1 MATSKKIL
9 IFISEKNKKMLR
21 LLFLF
26 TPIILSAQVSSSF
39 VPKKIVIQDNVE
51 RYLFDYTQTD
61 DLGFNKM
68 HAPVNW
74 TEPIIEAAFEIRG
87 IVLKGTLGLEFKEGI
102 ELIETNKG
110 FKIPKGK
117 RVRIFNGGKNELIL
131 IEILRPAYNIKR
143 VKQFNSF
150 D

>member
-1 MATSKKIL
+1 M
-9 IFISEKNKKMLR
+9 FR

-26 TPIILSAQVSSSF
+26 TPIVLSAQISSSYE
-39 VPKKIVIQDNVE
+39 PKKIIIQDNVE
-51 RYLFDYTQTD
+51 RYLYDYTQTD
-61 DLGFNKM
+61 ALGFNKM

-74 TEPIIEAAFEIRG
+74 TEPIIEASFEIRG
-87 IVLKGTLGLEFKEGI
+87 IVLNGTLGLEFKEGV
-102 ELIETNKG
+102 ELIEMDRG

-117 RVRIFNGGKNELIL
+117 RVRIFNGGKTELIL
-131 IEILRPAYNIKR
+131 IEILQPAYDSKR

>member
-1 MATSKKIL
+1 M
-9 IFISEKNKKMLR
+9 FR

-26 TPIILSAQVSSSF
+26 SPIVLSAQISRSF
-39 VPKKIVIQDNVE
+39 EPKKIIIQDNVE

-61 DLGFNKM
+61 ELGFNKM

-74 TEPIIEAAFEIRG
+74 TEPIIEASFEICG
-87 IVLKGTLGLEFKEGI
+87 IVLSGTLGLEFKEGI
-102 ELIETNKG
+102 ELIDMDRG

-117 RVRIFNGGKNELIL
+117 RVRIFNGGNTELIL
-131 IEILRPAYNIKR
+131 IEILQPAYDSKR

>member
-1 MATSKKIL
+1 
-9 IFISEKNKKMLR
+9 MLR

-26 TPIILSAQVSSSF
+26 SPIVLSAQISKSF
-39 VPKKIVIQDNVE
+39 EPKKIIIQDNVE

-61 DLGFNKM
+61 ELGFNKM
-68 HAPVNW
+68 HAPINW
-74 TEPIIEAAFEIRG
+74 TEPIIEASFEIRG
-87 IVLKGTLGLEFKEGI
+87 IVLSGTLGLEFKEGI
-102 ELIETNKG
+102 ELIDMDRG

-117 RVRIFNGGKNELIL
+117 RVRIFNGGNTELIL
-131 IEILRPAYNIKR
+131 IEILQPAYDSKR

>member
-1 MATSKKIL
+1 M
-9 IFISEKNKKMLR
+9 FR

-26 TPIILSAQVSSSF
+26 TPVVLSAQISSSYE
-39 VPKKIVIQDNVE
+39 PKKIIIQDNVE
-51 RYLFDYTQTD
+51 RYLYDYTQTD
-61 DLGFNKM
+61 ALGFNKM

-74 TEPIIEAAFEIRG
+74 TEPIIEAAFEISG
-87 IVLKGTLGLEFKEGI
+87 IVLSGTLGLEFKEGI
-102 ELIETNKG
+102 ELIEMDRG

-117 RVRIFNGGKNELIL
+117 RVRIFNGGKNELVL
-131 IEILRPAYNIKR
+131 IEILKPAYDLKR

>member
-1 MATSKKIL
+1 M
-9 IFISEKNKKMLR
+9 FR

-26 TPIILSAQVSSSF
+26 SPIVLSAQISRSF
-39 VPKKIVIQDNVE
+39 EPKKIIIQDNVE

-61 DLGFNKM
+61 ELGFNKM

-74 TEPIIEAAFEIRG
+74 TEPIIEASFEIRG
-87 IVLKGTLGLEFKEGI
+87 IVLSGTLGLEFKEGI
-102 ELIETNKG
+102 ELIDMDRG

-117 RVRIFNGGKNELIL
+117 RVRIFNGGNTELIL
-131 IEILRPAYNIKR
+131 IEILQPAYDSKR

>member
-1 MATSKKIL
+1 
-9 IFISEKNKKMLR
+9 MLR

-26 TPIILSAQVSSSF
+26 TPIILSAQISSSF
-39 VPKKIVIQDNVE
+39 EPKKIIIQDNVE

-61 DLGFNKM
+61 KLGFNKM

-74 TEPIIEAAFEIRG
+74 TEPIIEASFEIRG
-87 IVLKGTLGLEFKEGI
+87 IVLSGTLGLEFKEGI
-102 ELIETNKG
+102 ELIDMDRG

-117 RVRIFNGGKNELIL
+117 RVRIFNGGNTELIL
-131 IEILRPAYNIKR
+131 IEILQPAYDLKR